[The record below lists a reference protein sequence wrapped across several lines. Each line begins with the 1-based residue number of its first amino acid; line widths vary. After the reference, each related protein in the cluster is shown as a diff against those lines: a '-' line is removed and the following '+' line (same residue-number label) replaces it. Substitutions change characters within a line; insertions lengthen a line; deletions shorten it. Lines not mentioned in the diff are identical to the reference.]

1 MSSHER
7 IGRALN
13 SHNLRSDEHHS
24 DADVV
29 AALAFAPQLGA
40 SLQLLISAGHTEEV
54 GRTIE
59 YLTLTLV
66 RAGRRKRIGF
76 GKMRAETI
84 ARQALLEWTIRVC
97 RACNG
102 TGSKLVSYS
111 HDAAP
116 VKANDSCDL
125 CDGTGMFLP
134 LWEWRAVLMDINDQD
149 PAREWWEKRIELAKE
164 IIEDAFSTARRRV
177 TAQLAE

>member
-1 MSSHER
+1 MATHER
-7 IGRALN
+7 IGQALN
-13 SHNLRSDEHHS
+13 SKNLRQDEHHA

-40 SLQLLISAGHTEEV
+40 SLQFLISAGHAEEGV
-54 GRTIE
+54 RTVE
-59 YLTLTLV
+59 YLTHTLI

-102 TGSKLVSYS
+102 TGNKLASYS
-111 HDAAP
+111 HDADH
-116 VKANDSCDL
+116 VKAGDSCDL

-134 LWEWRAVLMDINDQD
+134 LWEWRAGLMQINDQD
-149 PAREWWEKRIELAKE
+149 PAREWWEKRIDLAKE
-164 IIEDAFSTARRRV
+164 IIEDAFATARRRV
-177 TAQLAE
+177 TSQLAD